1 MSEDYDR
8 LMSIGLALTL
18 ALFLG
23 FGFYWLD
30 EPARMA
36 TAAEQLQAT
45 RAEHGRVRFA
55 ENCAICHGPQ
65 GEGVTAPTMNSQ
77 EFLMSISDEVL
88 FSLIRSGVPGTAM
101 PSWSQAFGGPFPDDE
116 IRDLVA
122 FIRSW
127 EPTAPPAA
135 ARPRPADPEQG
146 AALFASACFA
156 CHGPD
161 GRGASAPAINDRARL
176 NQFDDEWYRQTI
188 AVGRPARG
196 MPTWGAVLSPRQIDD
211 LVALFASWRRGET
224 VRPVTPA
231 DEYLQLALLALSRG
245 DLANAEFYLENAV
258 RVTTPVQLAA
268 TRGALALIRDRDL
281 SGAMT
286 AVQGLLAQP
295 AAGDL
300 ARGGQLYT
308 AECAICH
315 GAGGAGGVGG
325 PLAGNAN
332 VSVRSDRELA
342 DLILGGHA
350 AGGVPPWQGRAG
362 DVVHLAAL
370 LREWAEE

>member
-1 MSEDYDR
+1 MSDNYDR
-8 LMSIGLALTL
+8 LLSIGLALTL

-36 TAAEQLQAT
+36 AAVDQLQAT

-55 ENCAICHGPQ
+55 ENCAICHGVQ

-77 EFLMSISDEVL
+77 EFLMSASDEVI

-101 PSWSQAFGGPFPDDE
+101 PSWSQAHGGPFPDDE

-122 FIRSW
+122 YIRSW

-135 ARPRPADPEQG
+135 ARPRPADAEQG

-156 CHGPD
+156 CHGVD
-161 GRGASAPAINDRARL
+161 GRGATAPAINDRARL
-176 NQFDDEWYRQTI
+176 NQFDDEWYRQTV
-188 AVGRPARG
+188 AQGRPARG
-196 MPTWGAVLSPRQIDD
+196 MPTWGTVLSPRQIDD
-211 LVALFASWRRGET
+211 LVALFAAWRRGET
-224 VRPVTPA
+224 VTAVTPA
-231 DEYLQLALLALSRG
+231 DEFLQLALLALSRG
-245 DLANAEFYLENAV
+245 DLANAEYYLENAI
-258 RVTTPVQLAA
+258 RVTAPVQMAA
-268 TRGALALIRDRDL
+268 TRGALALVSDRDL
-281 SGAMT
+281 SGAIA

-295 AAGDL
+295 AVGDL
-300 ARGGQLYT
+300 DSGRQLYA

-315 GAGGAGGVGG
+315 GADGVGGVGG
-325 PLAGNAN
+325 PLAGNAT
-332 VSVRSDRELA
+332 VAGRSDRELT

-362 DVVHLAAL
+362 DVVHLVTL
-370 LREWAEE
+370 LRELAEK